1 MTGRLDDAETLLHH
15 CAQSAGD
22 RAAQV
27 ELLAACLACWAPA
40 APPALRP
47 ELGLGP
53 AATDVDDA
61 TLEKLAEFAGR
72 QGAVGLGVGSGAGLG
87 LGELIDV
94 AGEAGLSP
102 TACLRLCERLLADSG
117 GGGGG
122 GSPGGGGVLDAATW
136 ARQKAVLLKCAVL
149 QNTK

>member
-1 MTGRLDDAETLLHH
+1 M
-15 CAQSAGD
+15 
-22 RAAQV
+22 

-40 APPALRP
+40 TPPALRP

-72 QGAVGLGVGSGAGLG
+72 QGVAESRPGLG

-102 TACLRLCERLLADSG
+102 TACLRLCERLLADSSS
-117 GGGGG
+117 GGG
-122 GSPGGGGVLDAATW
+122 GSLGAGGVLDATTW
-136 ARQKAVLLKCAVL
+136 ARQKAVLLKCAVPPFSLTLSAHKPPL
-149 QNTK
+149 QARTCRIHVCSTWL